1 MCLSELNASV
11 LADSSRRCGHDERMA
26 FDPVSSTD
34 DTMCLAHISDT
45 HLHRRVEPFAGDGHC
60 TICLEDGLTP
70 SGRVVSLEHFAQ
82 VVEEVAQNSH
92 DHEGWISDG
101 AQILEPLTTEEVVMS
116 LLEDAI
122 DPQALDLVVGLTTS
136 LISEELDWFL
146 PFDMD
151 REDSIEYEWDMFE
164 NRVKHES
171 RLLLQPRP
179 GRPQSAP
186 ERNYAFIESLLILAE
201 ERAGLI
207 FTLRRGTKLYRARS
221 ERDAHDFARSARAA
235 PARELGPAPK
245 ESASA
250 GRMNAQGVPMFYVAL
265 DQETACAEVASHSPY
280 DEAVVGRFIVQK
292 PLRVLDLTT
301 VPEPRSVFDDT
312 PGDGID
318 ERLSSLGVYRNRIT
332 RPVILDG
339 NHPVDYA
346 PTQVITDA
354 FRFWPEQP
362 LDGIMYPSRVRE
374 GGKNIVL
381 FYGDRMWFESPVEK
395 STRFESFIRQTEHGQ
410 KTSLFHIDPKTVRR
424 FRVKRDISVTR
435 AWS

>member
-1 MCLSELNASV
+1 ME
-11 LADSSRRCGHDERMA
+11 
-26 FDPVSSTD
+26 FDAVSPTD
-34 DTMCLAHISDT
+34 DNMCLAHINDP
-45 HLHRRVEPFAGDGHC
+45 HLLRRVERFAEDGDC
-60 TICLEDGLTP
+60 TICLTDDLAP
-70 SGRVVSLEHFAQ
+70 SGQVVNLEHIAR
-82 VVEEVAQNSH
+82 VVEEVAQNSY

-101 AQILEPLTTEEVVMS
+101 AQILDRLTTEEVVMA
-116 LLEDAI
+116 LLEQAME
-122 DPQALDLVVGLTTS
+122 PEALDLAVGLTAS
-136 LISEELDWFL
+136 LINEELDWFEQ
-146 PFDMD
+146 FDMD
-151 REDSIEYEWDMFE
+151 REEGIEYEWDTFE
-164 NRVKHES
+164 ERVKHES

-186 ERNYAFIESLLILAE
+186 VRNYAFIESLLFLAE

-207 FTLRRGTKLYRARS
+207 RTLRRGTKLYRARS
-221 ERDAHDFARSARAA
+221 ERDAHEFERIARES
-235 PARELGPAPK
+235 PARQLGPAPR
-245 ESASA
+245 ERASA

-301 VPEPRSVFDDT
+301 VPEPRSIYDDT
-312 PGDGID
+312 AVEDVD
-318 ERLSSLGVYRNRIT
+318 ERLNALSVYRERIS

-354 FRFWPEQP
+354 FRYWPEHP

-381 FYGDRMWFESPVEK
+381 FYGDRMWFESPAEK
-395 STRFESFIRQTEHGQ
+395 ASRFEGFIRQTDHGQ

-424 FRVKRDISVTR
+424 FRVKREISVTK
-435 AWS
+435 AWPWSMDGSGD

>member
-1 MCLSELNASV
+1 M
-11 LADSSRRCGHDERMA
+11 D

-34 DTMCLAHISDT
+34 DVMCLAHISDE
-45 HLHRRVEPFAGDGHC
+45 HLLRRVETFAEDGDC
-60 TICLEDGLTP
+60 AICRTDGLTP
-70 SGRVVSLEHFAQ
+70 RGRVVNIAHIAR
-82 VVEEVAQNSH
+82 VVEEMAQNTY

-101 AQILEPLTTEEVVMS
+101 AQILDPLTTEEVVTA

-122 DPQALDLVVGLTTS
+122 EPEALDLTVGLATL
-136 LISEELDWFL
+136 LIQEELDWFE

-151 REDSIEYEWDMFE
+151 REDGIEYEWDSFAE
-164 NRVKHES
+164 RVKHES
-171 RLLLQPRP
+171 RLLLRPR
-179 GRPQSAP
+179 GTSPQSAP
-186 ERNYAFIESLLILAE
+186 ERNYAFIESLLFLAE

-207 FTLRRGTKLYRARS
+207 HTLRRGTKLYRARS
-221 ERDAHDFARSARAA
+221 ERDAHEFERIARES
-235 PARELGPAPK
+235 PARQLGPAPK
-245 ESASA
+245 ERASA

-280 DEAVVGRFIVQK
+280 DEAVVGQFVVQK

-301 VPEPRSVFDDT
+301 VPEPRSIFEDRSHDDF
-312 PGDGID
+312 D
-318 ERLSSLGVYRNRIT
+318 ERLNALGVYRDRIT

-354 FRFWPEQP
+354 FRYWPENP

-395 STRFESFIRQTEHGQ
+395 SSRFEAFVRQTDHKQ
-410 KTSLFHIDPKTVRR
+410 RTSLFRIEPKTVRR
-424 FRVKRDISVTR
+424 FRVKREISVTK
-435 AWS
+435 AWPWSMDETKN

>member
-1 MCLSELNASV
+1 ME
-11 LADSSRRCGHDERMA
+11 

-34 DTMCLAHISDT
+34 DVMCLAHISDP
-45 HLHRRVEPFAGDGHC
+45 HLLRRVEVFAEDGDC
-60 TICLEDGLTP
+60 TICLTDGLTP
-70 SGRVVSLEHFAQ
+70 SGQVVNLEHFAR

-116 LLEDAI
+116 LLEEAME
-122 DPQALDLVVGLTTS
+122 PEALDLAVGLTTL
-136 LISEELDWFL
+136 LINEELDWFV

-151 REDSIEYEWDMFE
+151 REDGIEYEWDSFE
-164 NRVKHES
+164 ERVKHES

-186 ERNYAFIESLLILAE
+186 ERNYAFIESLLFLAE

-207 FTLRRGTKLYRARS
+207 LTLRRGTKLYRARS
-221 ERDAHDFARSARAA
+221 ERDAHEFERTARDA
-235 PARELGPAPK
+235 PARQLGPAPK
-245 ESASA
+245 ERASA

-301 VPEPRSVFDDT
+301 VPEPRSIYDDT
-312 PGDGID
+312 RVDDID
-318 ERLSSLGVYRNRIT
+318 ERLNALGVYRNRIT

-354 FRFWPEQP
+354 FRYWPEQP

-395 STRFESFIRQTEHGQ
+395 STRFEGFIRQTEHGQ

-424 FRVKRDISVTR
+424 FRVKREISVTK
-435 AWS
+435 AWPWSMDGTAE